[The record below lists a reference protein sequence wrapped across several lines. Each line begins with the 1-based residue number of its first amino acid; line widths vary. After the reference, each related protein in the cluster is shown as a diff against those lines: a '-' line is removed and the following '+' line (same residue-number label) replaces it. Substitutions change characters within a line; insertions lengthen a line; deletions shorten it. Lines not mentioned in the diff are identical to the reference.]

1 MDIKNRIVK
10 RMVSIF
16 KKMDTDE
23 YVNTCY
29 LCQMAVESLGIDYN
43 WEDYDEDWWYY
54 DEFHEERI
62 KQKIRIKSIDNH
74 GLVIGTPPNCHRFAR
89 RGEKTKR
96 QKDYEVALKNYKK
109 KFKELPPLEDDVC
122 DAVLKPRE
130 QLTKI
135 LNRAVKRGTKVR
147 DTNLYVSAWKER
159 SPKCEED

>member
-1 MDIKNRIVK
+1 MDIKNKIVK

-23 YVNTCY
+23 YINTRC
-29 LCQMAVESLGIDYN
+29 LCQLAVESLGMDYN

-62 KQKIRIKSIDNH
+62 KQKIRIKSIDHH
-74 GLVIGTPPNCHRFAR
+74 GQIIGTPPNCHQFR
-89 RGEKTKR
+89 RCGKKTRR
-96 QKDYEVALKNYKK
+96 QMKYEATLRSYKK
-109 KFKELPPLEDDVC
+109 KFKELPHLENDVC
-122 DAVLKPRE
+122 DAMLKPRE

-147 DTNLYVSAWKER
+147 DTNLYMSAWNER
-159 SPKCEED
+159 NPKCEE